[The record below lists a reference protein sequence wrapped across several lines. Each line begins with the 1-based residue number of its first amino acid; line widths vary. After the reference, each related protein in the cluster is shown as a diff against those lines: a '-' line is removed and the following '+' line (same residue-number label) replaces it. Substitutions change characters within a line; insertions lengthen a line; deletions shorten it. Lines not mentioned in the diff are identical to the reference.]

1 MSAAKTSAP
10 ASRSIGH
17 SSRSTAHMPVTVVL
31 VSTVTLMPTIF
42 LASSLVV
49 SMTHTPL
56 SMSSVS
62 ARSGR
67 MESHELGGLSRIIM
81 HPDSRFGVKD
91 APLGMV
97 YSQWSPFFAMVTD
110 PGIELQVLTL
120 FAQCGSGH

>member
-31 VSTVTLMPTIF
+31 TSAAARSPTIS
-42 LASSLVV
+42 LVSLVV
-49 SMTHTPL
+49 SKTHTPL

-67 MESHELGGLSRIIM
+67 MKSHELGGLSRIIM
-81 HPDSRFGVKD
+81 HPDFRFGMRD
-91 APLGMV
+91 EPSGRV
-97 YSQWSPFFAMVTD
+97 YSQWSPFFAMVTA

>member
-31 VSTVTLMPTIF
+31 VSTAAMMPTIF
-42 LASSLVV
+42 LASSLAV

-62 ARSGR
+62 DRSGR

-81 HPDSRFGVKD
+81 HPDFRPGMKD
-91 APLGMV
+91 VPLGRV
-97 YSQWSPFFAMVTD
+97 YSQWEPFFAMVTD

>member
-31 VSTVTLMPTIF
+31 ASTTARMPTIF

-49 SMTHTPL
+49 STTHTPL

-67 MESHELGGLSRIIM
+67 MESHELGGLSHIIT
-81 HPDSRFGVKD
+81 HPDFRSGMKD
-91 APLGMV
+91 EALGRV
-97 YSQWSPFFAMVTD
+97 YSQWEPFFAMVTD
-110 PGIELQVLTL
+110 PGIELQVPTL

>member
-10 ASRSIGH
+10 ASRRIGH

-31 VSTVTLMPTIF
+31 ASTTAWMPITF

-49 SMTHTPL
+49 SMTQTPL
-56 SMSSVS
+56 SRSSVS
-62 ARSGR
+62 DRSGC

-81 HPDSRFGVKD
+81 HPDFRFGMKD
-91 APLGMV
+91 EFLGMV
-97 YSQWSPFFAMVTD
+97 YSQWEPFFAMVTD

>member
-17 SSRSTAHMPVTVVL
+17 SSRSTAHMSVTVVL
-31 VSTVTLMPTIF
+31 ASTTARMPTTF

-49 SMTHTPL
+49 SKTHTPL

-81 HPDSRFGVKD
+81 HPDFRFGMKD
-91 APLGMV
+91 EPSGRV
-97 YSQWSPFFAMVTD
+97 YSQWEPFFDMVTA